1 MYKWHISIIFTV
13 RLPKS
18 PMRLI
23 CISLEV
29 LFTNY
34 VGILH
39 GHVDRSI
46 VDDLDSN
53 WRVTKL
59 RNCFSDSEFCI
70 CNILIVSNLF
80 QIRNW
85 QADFSFVK
93 IFIFI
98 WKMMRMDYVAAYVI
112 VHLQETFMTFYGY
125 KTINC
130 RINSDANMTWKW
142 FEWYRVWPNKK
153 GSEGSCLCVK
163 LTLYRLKRW
172 ILTKFR
178 ILKI

>member
-13 RLPKS
+13 RCQKAQWDY
-18 PMRLI
+18 
-23 CISLEV
+23 ISLEM
-29 LFTNY
+29 LFTSY

-70 CNILIVSNLF
+70 CNILIVSNPF

-85 QADFSFVK
+85 QADFAFVK

-112 VHLQETFMTFYGY
+112 VHLQETSVTFYGY

-130 RINSDANMTWKW
+130 RINSDANMTWNYLNGT
-142 FEWYRVWPNKK
+142 ES
-153 GSEGSCLCVK
+153 G
-163 LTLYRLKRW
+163 
-172 ILTKFR
+172 LTKR
-178 ILKI
+178 AVRGLVCV